1 MRNIHIK
8 VSSFTFIIFI
18 VFAFSSCT
26 NRSKISKSDMLEK
39 AITGVVTIKLDET
52 AIGKSGFGFADTTL
66 TKLSAADI
74 AYADVLKLTNAKSTG
89 SGFVIEMDGKK
100 YVITNVHVIE
110 KAKDL
115 EKNIVAYSYD
125 RKEYLLKLVGADT
138 YYDIAV
144 LAFVNNPDS
153 SISPLNFG
161 EENYRIGQSV
171 FAIGN
176 PLSFF
181 PYTVTEGIISAK
193 NRSGINSKSGY
204 LQSTA
209 MLSPGNSGGPL
220 INDKGELVGVNTLGS
235 PEAQQLNFS
244 LESKILKRIV
254 KDIVQIGR
262 VKRAYFGIEV
272 TQLYQYSLDKNN
284 HLIAEVLNQKPI
296 LYNVFPNSPAQ
307 NVLTDYRGYS
317 IIKANGKTISS
328 NEDLFEIL
336 EALKPNETLKLS
348 LEKDDV
354 VIERELSAEE
364 LTDDNLSEIG
374 QFYFKEHYNITLEKN
389 ESGVVLNYPEGMQNN
404 SFQVYDK
411 TSEKFSTYIPRGEKA
426 YLVACGNTKGI
437 NDVDFWRTNDFKDVG
452 IALRLAA
459 PTGQISYLDYDT
471 KVANIVRVL
480 ISDRKDIISK
490 TILY

>member
-1 MRNIHIK
+1 
-8 VSSFTFIIFI
+8 
-18 VFAFSSCT
+18 
-26 NRSKISKSDMLEK
+26 
-39 AITGVVTIKLDET
+39 
-52 AIGKSGFGFADTTL
+52 
-66 TKLSAADI
+66 
-74 AYADVLKLTNAKSTG
+74 
-89 SGFVIEMDGKK
+89 
-100 YVITNVHVIE
+100 
-110 KAKDL
+110 
-115 EKNIVAYSYD
+115 
-125 RKEYLLKLVGADT
+125 
-138 YYDIAV
+138 
-144 LAFVNNPDS
+144 
-153 SISPLNFG
+153 
-161 EENYRIGQSV
+161 
-171 FAIGN
+171 
-176 PLSFF
+176 
-181 PYTVTEGIISAK
+181 
-193 NRSGINSKSGY
+193 
-204 LQSTA
+204 
-209 MLSPGNSGGPL
+209 
-220 INDKGELVGVNTLGS
+220 
-235 PEAQQLNFS
+235 
-244 LESKILKRIV
+244 
-254 KDIVQIGR
+254 
-262 VKRAYFGIEV
+262 
-272 TQLYQYSLDKNN
+272 
-284 HLIAEVLNQKPI
+284 
-296 LYNVFPNSPAQ
+296 
-307 NVLTDYRGYS
+307 
-317 IIKANGKTISS
+317 
-328 NEDLFEIL
+328 L